1 MKFIRII
8 RVKLAK
14 GTNMASPSVQ
24 KGKFTLGKGLGALL
38 PQSEIKNIDSNNA
51 SKSELFDFIDIDK
64 INLNKFNPRRD
75 FDQSS
80 LEELS
85 ESIKKHGIIMA
96 ITVRKVGNSYELI
109 SGERR
114 VRASKMAGLKKIPAL
129 IIKVEQDVKLIEMAI
144 IENVQ
149 RVDLNPIELAYSY
162 QRLIEEYHYT
172 QEQVS
177 DRIGKDRTTVTNLI
191 RLLKLPEKV
200 QEDIRIGILSMGHA
214 RALLGLSSKEQIIVL
229 EKEIL
234 EKGFTV
240 RQVERIVKDFQ
251 TGRVIFEENQFLQ
264 PGKKEKSELFE
275 RLKVFI
281 QNEEDKL
288 RHKLGT
294 KVTIKA
300 RTEDSGTIEIDFA
313 SKEQFERITDILNK
327 LPLN

>member
-1 MKFIRII
+1 MS
-8 RVKLAK
+8 
-14 GTNMASPSVQ
+14 SPAHQ
-24 KGKFTLGKGLGALL
+24 KGKFVLGKGLGALL
-38 PQSEIKNIDSNNA
+38 PKTEIRNIDSDNSN
-51 SKSELFDFIDIDK
+51 KSELFDFIEISK
-64 INLNKFNPRRD
+64 ININKFNPRRD
-75 FDQSS
+75 FDLTS

-96 ITVRKVGNSYELI
+96 ITVRKVSDGYELI

-177 DRIGKDRTTVTNLI
+177 DRIGKDRSTVTNLI

-200 QEDIRIGILSMGHA
+200 QEDIRIGLLSMGHA
-214 RALLGLSSKEQIIVL
+214 RALLGLNNKDQIMAL

-240 RQVERIVKDFQ
+240 RQVERAVKDFQ
-251 TGRVIFEENQFLQ
+251 IGKLIFESNQFIQ
-264 PGKKEKSELFE
+264 PAKKEKSELFE
-275 RLKVFI
+275 KLKVFL
-281 QNEEDKL
+281 QKEEDKL
-288 RHKLGT
+288 RHKFGT

-313 SKEQFERITDILNK
+313 TKEQFERITEILNK
-327 LPLN
+327 LPKN

>member
-1 MKFIRII
+1 MRFIRII

-14 GTNMASPSVQ
+14 GTYMASPSVQ

-114 VRASKMAGLKKIPAL
+114 VRASRMAGLKKIPAL

-251 TGRVIFEENQFLQ
+251 TGRVIFEENQFIQ